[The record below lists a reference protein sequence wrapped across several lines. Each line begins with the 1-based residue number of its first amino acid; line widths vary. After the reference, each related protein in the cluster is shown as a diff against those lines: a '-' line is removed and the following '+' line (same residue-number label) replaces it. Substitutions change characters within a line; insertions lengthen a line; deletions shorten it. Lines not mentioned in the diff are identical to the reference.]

1 MDQSFYGGAPR
12 FLSRPKAFAVYV
24 GRDTTLSC
32 TVVGSPLPVVTWEKD
47 KVNISS
53 GEKFQTVE
61 DGDIYRLT
69 IFDLTVEDSGQYIC
83 RAKNN
88 VGEAYAAVTL
98 QVGLATDQIER
109 PPTFIQKPTSARVEL
124 GEDVAFYCRVL
135 AHPEPTFMW
144 EKDGRYLGESNR
156 HKIESDGE
164 ASSLKIQCV
173 RYIDGGTYTCRAQNS
188 IGRASTAA
196 ALVVQQQKSQS
207 ITNASSEKTT
217 SLLSHLQKRR
227 EEMRKTDIA
236 LYWSTNQTDD
246 ALFSSGSN
254 IKTPERLSSLGLSL
268 SEDYERAALLADKL
282 PKGVFTRTCTV
293 TEGKHAK
300 LSCYVTGHPKPQIL
314 WKKDG
319 FPISESRRHMLYED
333 EEENFILKILY
344 CKQNDNGLY
353 TCTASNLA
361 GQTYS
366 AVLVI
371 VREPVIAFKKK
382 LQDVEVLEKE
392 TAVLQCEV
400 PVPSTLTS
408 WFMEETR
415 LIQSSKYN
423 IEEDGTLRR
432 LTIHN
437 ATTDDDAVYI
447 CEMNEGSR
455 TVAEL
460 AVKGKI
466 TRKLPR
472 RTALPLSDTAI
483 FSVELEDEGTT
494 SYWTR
499 NGIQLKKDERISI
512 TSLGKQ
518 YTLTIRD
525 CRPEDSGEIAFI
537 SCDCRTSTQ
546 FSVTAPRKHP
556 PDPPVNPVVKDKT
569 ENDITLCWSPPVT
582 DRPVPISGYI
592 VERRKVGSQSWMRC
606 HGSENIITPEF
617 TLNNLNEEG
626 SFQFRIT
633 AVNNF
638 GQSSYLE
645 FPGVFYLEP
654 KASVTTPLIDVTAV
668 AGGEATFTIELSA
681 PCSGMWFLNGKA
693 VKSGEDY
700 LICRTKNTHTLVIR
714 RIHETDNNSE
724 VKFLTSNIQ
733 SICRLAVKAA
743 EARFTN
749 KSSEKNI
756 VTVGLHGS
764 AKLLTEVSDP
774 TVTVTWMKDSKELK
788 IGKKYETE
796 NVKQRR
802 ILMIHNVTEEDTG
815 IYECVCNGDRM
826 VFQLS
831 LKAEM
836 PKITIKGKTDGASN
850 IVCGEQAEFE
860 VETSN
865 SKVKVLWYKEGKE
878 IQQNQKFK
886 LDSKGKQ
893 HKLIIIKAQKEDE
906 GSYSCYAG
914 EDMVTFKL
922 EVSDPEPVFINKSS
936 TEQIIK
942 AKHNEKATL
951 SCEVSNTNTEVKWY
965 KDGKLLSSDKKTK
978 MESKGK
984 IRRLVV
990 ETVDKKDTG
999 EYTCEA
1005 EGQKMS
1011 FKIQVDEPKQVFLSK
1026 EPLKELKATLSEK
1039 ATLSC
1044 EVSEAQTEVKW
1055 YKDGKLLTSTKKNAI
1070 ESEGKIRRLVIKNAE
1085 KKDSAIY
1092 TCEAAGQKLA
1102 FQLQVSD
1109 PESVFINKSSTEQ
1122 IVKAQHYEKAMLSCE
1137 VSNTNTEVK
1146 WYKDGKLLSSD
1157 KKIKT
1162 ESKGK
1167 IRRLVVETVDKK
1179 DAGEYTCEAEGQ
1191 KMSFKIQVDEPMQ
1204 VFLSKEPLKEVKA
1217 TVSEKATLS
1226 CEVSEAQTEV
1236 NWCKDGKVLTST
1248 KKNVIESEGKIRR
1261 LVIENA
1267 EKKNSGIYTCEAAG
1281 EKLAFQLQVSDPE
1294 PAFVKKLSVEQIVKV
1309 NRFEKATLACEV
1321 SNASTEVKWYKDG
1334 KLLSCG
1340 KRMRTES
1347 DGKIKRLVIEI
1358 VDMKDAGEY
1367 TCEAQGQKMSFK
1379 IQVAEPEPVF
1389 ANKDTVLKE
1398 IKASV
1403 SEKAILSCAVSQSKT
1418 DVKWYK
1424 DGKLLS
1430 SNKKTKIESEG
1441 CIRRLIVDSVEKK
1454 DIGTYTCEALEEKL
1468 SFHLELTDQVATFK
1482 KKGTEEL
1489 VAIQEGESAN
1499 FSTEVSTESVAVKWY
1514 KDNIELKEGKKYNIK
1529 KLGLSRMLVIKSAEA
1544 KDSGTYTCEICGGDK
1559 QDFRLQVKES
1569 AVKFIKK
1576 LEAISPE
1583 VGETAVLTCELNQ
1596 SKGDVLWR
1604 RNGVEIKSTIKFKI
1618 QGDGS
1623 KWSLK
1628 IIKVSLEDEGEYSCE
1643 CRDDKTT
1650 CKVTPKVPRVVR
1662 FTGKLNNVAAME
1674 GKDATFKCT
1683 LSPADTIVTWSHKGV
1698 PVKAS
1703 SKFRITHEGMTHSLT
1718 VIDVTLED
1726 AGEITA
1732 ESEGK
1737 VTKANLQ
1744 VQEAFVLFMKKLEN
1758 QSVEE
1763 YGTVILETELSK
1775 PSKEVKWMRNSV
1787 VLQPGENVDIRSEG
1801 VKQTLILKNVTFAD
1815 RGIYSCETLNDKTQA
1830 KITVEMRKIV
1840 VVHGLKEIKADVRQ
1854 TVTFE
1859 VELNHEGVEGTWL
1872 KDGVKLQTGGNCR
1885 ITSFGKKHA
1894 LTLSSLKKEDE
1905 GLISFQAEGVHT
1917 SGRLIISEPAVK
1929 FTKILEDIKVP
1940 EFEKVSLECEL
1951 SKSNA
1956 EVKWFKDDMDLK
1968 PSKKFAVIS
1977 QGRKRIL
1984 LIHKCTKED
1993 QGSYTCDVIDDK
2005 TSAMLIVHARDI
2017 KIVKSLEDLEVTE
2030 KESAAFICEVSHDE
2044 VEGQWFKNNI
2054 RLKSGENIRMRQEGR
2069 TFVLLFKSAK
2079 AEDAGEIKFTAEK
2092 ASSTAKLQVKELP
2105 VKIVKHLRDKIA
2117 LEKHRGILE
2126 CQVSHVNAP
2135 VKWYRKDKEIKA
2147 NKKYELISEGVY
2159 RKLIINNVD
2168 SSDEDVY
2175 TCDAVDDKT
2184 SAQLL
2189 VEEQAITIVRELSSV
2204 EVTEPAQACFEVEL
2218 GVADIKPPKWTLCG
2232 EVIQPSSDAEIEH
2245 SGTTHRLILR
2255 KTSTSMTG
2263 PVQFTAG
2270 KSKSIAQLTVKE
2282 PPVEVSRQM
2291 KDINVKEKESAV
2303 LSCEFSTPP
2312 KMVHW
2317 YKDQTILESSSK
2329 YRMKQ
2334 AKNHFELTI
2343 LNTKPEDCGVYRCKA
2358 GNAETKSTLTV
2369 EARKIEI
2376 TKHLKDVDVEE
2387 EGNAF
2392 FSCEVSHEDEDVQW
2406 YLNDTLL
2413 CVNEVNEIKK
2423 DGKFHSITLKRLT
2436 VEDAGTVKI
2445 KVGEVIESVSLK
2457 IKEKLA
2463 VFLKSLDDIMG
2474 EERGMVTFE
2483 CEVSKPKVKP
2493 LWKKDNISLDSS
2505 DKYELLQ
2512 SGKTLGLIVH
2522 NLCKDDAGLYTCDIG
2537 TDITKSKLSVQDL
2550 NIGITKRLKSAEVK
2564 EGESCTF
2571 ECILS
2576 HESIDECC
2584 WSLNAQ
2590 TVVSGDRFEISN
2602 KGRKY
2607 VLKIKEVNAA
2617 DAGDVIFTARNLKSK
2632 ATLFVKEKPATITE
2646 NLENCIITAGQD
2658 IILICKTSKSEA
2670 SVKWYKDGKVIRKSQ
2685 KYDIIQDGCTNKL
2698 AVRNTTTK
2706 DTGEYTCETEIA
2718 KSSAKVEVKENLN
2731 RFTMELCD
2739 LTAEENDSVT
2749 LKCETA
2755 EPVSQVVWRKGMSE
2769 IKDGI
2774 KYKMKQEG
2782 TLSILLINQVEKSD
2796 SGIYSCDIGAV
2807 QTQAKL
2813 TVHESIPAI
2822 TKGLKDTE
2830 VMEGEDVVLLCETS
2844 KADTPVTWFKDGIL
2858 LKSSSKH
2865 KISCLGL
2872 NAKLTICKTEE
2883 GDSGIYECETGTA
2896 KSRAK
2901 VAVNAQPVSFIRELH
2916 DQDYEEG
2923 GTATLN
2929 CELSKAD
2936 AQVEWKKG
2944 ESMLHSGNKYHMKQK
2959 GALFELHI
2967 SNLKLEDS
2975 GIYICKC
2982 GEQETSASVNV
2993 KALPVLFKQE
3003 LQNQEA
3009 KEGGTVTLHCEL
3021 SKLGTLV
3028 EWRKDGEEIKPSD
3041 KYKMKQRGF
3050 GAELI
3055 IHNLQPEDAG
3065 DYSCFC
3071 QDNQTTAHVRV
3082 EAMPIFFKKELQHQQ
3097 FLEGSTVTLRCE
3109 LSRPA
3114 PHVEWKKAGKLL
3126 QASEKYEIKLKG
3138 AEAEL
3143 RIYCAQLED
3152 AGEYSCECADQKTEA
3167 GVKINALPVLF
3178 KQELTS
3184 QEAQEGSSVTL
3195 RCELSKSKAPIEW
3208 RKGIDILQS
3217 GEKYQFKQKGCTV
3230 EMKINNLQFEDSGE
3244 YICDTGSHQTTA
3256 SVKVNALPVAFIQ
3269 KLKNME
3275 YQEGDC
3281 ATLHCELSKSQASV
3295 KWKKDNI
3302 ILQVSEKMQMKSKGA
3317 IAELIINKLNLED
3330 AGVYTCDTGDAQSSA
3345 QITVKALPVIF
3356 KKGLKDQEVQEGDS
3370 ITLHCELSK
3379 SEAPVQWKK
3388 GEVTLCQSN
3397 KYNMKH
3403 NGNVVELIITD
3414 VCPEDSGMYSCDS
3427 GEQTTTGHV
3436 QVRAFPVSFK
3446 QELKDQEVQEG
3457 DTVTLHC
3464 ELSKSATP
3472 VKWRKGTVLLQ
3483 ASDKMKMHQKDTTVE
3498 LVISKL
3504 QLKDSGKYIC
3514 DAGEKQS
3521 TAEITVKALPV
3532 LFKQELKDQEAQ
3544 EGDKLVLHCELS
3556 KPNASVKWKKGDV
3569 ILQDS
3574 KKFQMKSKGNIEE
3587 LVIDKLELEDAAVY
3601 TCDIGDKQSSAQ
3613 ITIKALP
3620 VVFKQELQDQEANEG
3635 DTTTLCCKIS
3645 KPGAFVEWRKGE
3657 INLCSCAK
3665 YEMKQEG
3672 LFAKLLIHCV
3682 EPEDSGE
3689 YTCDVG
3695 TQQTTATLNVKALP
3709 VFFKTLLV
3717 NQEAYLGDSATLR
3730 CQTTKPGAPVEWTK
3744 GDMVLQPSD
3753 KYQMKLEGD
3762 VAELVIYN
3770 LQTEDSG
3777 LYACNTGN
3785 QKTTAH
3791 LKVNKL
3797 DVVIVKGLES
3807 QTVYEEE
3814 NVYFRCYVSHEN
3826 VADAQ
3831 WKLKD
3836 IPLQNNEMNEIT
3848 VEGKIHT
3855 LTLKNVSLDDSGIV
3869 VFSIGPYTSTAEL
3882 KVKGPPVSFTRTL
3895 CNTVVEEGG
3904 TASLTCELS
3913 QSKGVTVDWR
3923 KDNMII
3929 YPSSKYQI
3937 TQDGAVHT
3945 LYIHQVTSEDKGDYI
3960 CDTGEQQSEAS
3971 LSIKALPIIFR
3982 QELQNQEAQEGSSII
3997 FHCELSKAGVQVL
4010 WRKDGVLLQPSDKY
4024 MMKQDG
4030 PFFQLL
4036 VNNIQ
4041 YEDAGNYTCYTG
4053 DSQSTAFIHVKE
4065 PEMYIVKPLSNVEV
4079 FENEDAF
4086 FECVVSCADVQGVIW
4101 TLAGTELQNNE
4112 LNEIGI
4118 RDNKAHTLLLHNVSC
4133 EDSGT
4138 LTFKMRDIMSSAE
4151 LIVKAAPVLF
4161 THLLQNE
4168 TAEVG
4173 NTAILQCELSKPI
4186 ASVTWR
4192 KGDVV
4197 LHPSNKYEMKAEGKV
4212 TKLYIKNLKLSDS
4225 ADYTCD
4231 TGNQQSTASLTVKEP
4246 VLDIIKSLKDVA
4258 VHVNEDAYFCV
4269 ELSRPSVTEVQ
4280 WKLGGIE
4287 LQPNEMNVIDT
4298 EKNGAVHKLLL
4309 RNVTIDDS
4317 GPVTFTAG
4325 TCTSTAQLT
4334 VTAPHAFFNKE
4345 LESQV
4350 VQEGSSAILSCEI
4363 SQPTVSVIWKKD
4375 GLVLTSGEKYT
4386 LQQEGC
4392 TVVLNIHDLSSDDQG
4407 QYTCDTGYHQTTANL
4422 TVKAAP
4428 VSFKQELMNQE
4439 VVEGET
4445 AILSCEISKTG
4456 VPVEWRKGGVVLQQ
4470 SNKYEMRTKG
4480 TIMDLVIHD
4489 LEPEDNGY
4497 YTCSTGENQ
4506 TTASIT
4512 IQERELKIV
4521 SGLKNTDVFVG
4532 QPATFSCQLS
4542 RSVKD
4547 VQWWLDG
4554 SLLQES
4560 SLIEIAIHDS
4570 NIHTFTIKSVA
4581 ADDSGI
4587 VTFKARNIISSAK
4600 LLVKDPTVEV
4610 VSVMEDVFVEEEKPA
4625 EFICQYSRPVHAT
4638 WKKNGRPIQPNE
4650 ERIVIEQDW
4659 NVAKLKIS
4667 YVTQND
4673 VGVYSCEAE
4682 GTRAVARLDIQAKPI
4697 DIIQGLENVE
4707 SVEGGE
4713 ALFECYLSRPERYAY
4728 RWLMDDQPVK
4738 ESDKAEMAVFENG
4751 LRHLL
4756 LLKNL
4761 SPEDSCR
4768 VTFLAGNVVSSAF
4781 LAVRGW
4787 QLGVVRP
4794 LEDIEVILGEKA
4806 EFNCVLSEFVPMSE
4820 VSWYLNGSEIHA
4832 DDTWEMQAQGN
4843 SYLLMLK
4850 NAQAHHAGEVTFAA
4864 RDAISSAKLIIIALP
4879 DPPEEPEVMS
4889 KNSQSVMLSWFMPLN
4904 DGGGPILGYN
4914 VEMRSSDSFLW
4925 LPCNTK
4931 PIPNTEFVVDNLI
4944 PGMGYR
4950 FRVSA
4955 INRAGVG
4962 EPVHLPQTVQLE
4974 APVVVT
4980 KALSAPSVKEGGNI
4994 SLDCEISRDCSTVMW
5009 LKDTKRIHPGNKYH
5023 IISDGRHQALV
5034 IQDFSSDD
5042 QGVYK
5047 CVISPEVESSVELYI
5062 SELSF
5067 PKPDM
5072 PEEDEE
5078 FSKQPSLPHEAAQEG
5093 DLHLLWEA
5101 LAKKRRMSREPTLD
5115 SISEVPEEDDKM
5127 VKLRKVTPEE
5137 LLTPLESEQFCT
5149 SSDDESRSEVPSL
5162 VSYLKK
5168 AGQSTVTVA
5177 GGQVQTVAT
5186 KKFWKMWEASEVEP
5200 QSVPQQMA
5208 VTTMPPIQITPEED
5222 PEMTEAAIKI
5232 QAAFKGYKARKEL
5245 KMQEVP
5251 DFGEVF
5257 KDQTCEPNGTIHLE
5271 CVSLSKSDIEVHW
5284 LKDGDKLEDGRHH
5297 HIDIYNDGTCSL
5309 IITGLT
5315 PKDTGI
5321 YTCVISNKF
5330 GSATHSA
5337 KVTVGSQRETSILN
5351 AKQMTYGYS
5360 ADSEPESS
5368 SGSEMDDGLRKA
5380 GKRLRRLLRTRL
5392 SHDMPDVE
5400 EETFVSADEG
5410 EFDTADQQTYRE
5422 DDTYIYIKFDT
5433 IPEAHI
5439 ASRRFQEMFTAHGVP
5454 LEADIPEEGLRKA
5467 ELRIKKLP
5475 PSLADHGPHTPTQE
5489 MLQPSFTPSSS
5500 APVFLTELQS
5510 QEVQEGY
5517 PVSFD
5522 CVISGRPTPNIR
5534 WFKDGK
5540 LIEEND
5546 HYMINE
5552 DQEGCH
5558 QLIITAV
5565 HPKDMGV
5572 YRCVAENYNG
5582 IASTKAE
5589 LRVEV
5594 SCSSDYDTAAD
5605 ATETSSYVS
5614 AKGYLSR
5621 EQEGIESMTEE
5632 EQLPQVVDELH
5643 DVLVSPGAPIAKM
5656 NIQVKGYPHPR
5667 VYWFKDGQ
5675 PLQQTERI
5683 LMTEE
5688 KGLHSL
5694 EILEVRREDSGEYST
5709 YISNSAG
5716 SAYSSARLIVERPE
5730 EHSTDGEVTG
5740 GKAKGTKEN
5749 ITPPRFLERF
5759 TNKRVK
5765 KGSSITLSVKV
5776 EGCPTPLIT
5785 WLKEESA
5792 EDVLWIKPDSPG
5804 YKVASSHMQ
5813 HSLILLDVGK
5823 EYSGTYT
5830 CIATNKAGQSIC
5842 SAHLDVEEVQ
5852 ETEDQRKQKKTED
5865 ILKKS
5870 SHEDKKEYDFDE
5882 EKNLRKG
5889 AYMQQEVSKAT
5900 SQYLGEVG
5908 SEEFLQKLTT
5918 HITEMVSA
5926 KISQASLRVPGM
5938 DSDEECKTP
5947 SPSPHHGRSRPSSII
5962 AESSSESDEGETRG
5976 EIFDIYVA
5984 TADYT
5989 PLTSNKEAIVLKEG
6003 QYVEV
6008 LDSANPLKWLVRT
6021 KPTKFT
6027 PSRQGWVSPAYLDKK
6042 MKLSPDTPLGE
6053 APEILGEQVSEDEY
6067 KRRLCYYIQDLIRS
6081 EEEFVND
6088 LTFLLSHHKNHMDSD
6103 PDISSQKEAIF
6114 RNIDDISNFHNSTFL
6129 SGLSQCDTDD
6139 DIAMCFIKNA
6149 QGFEKYIKYL
6159 VGKSQADSLL
6169 SSRVTQEFF
6178 KKYTESELADVDP
6191 SQIHPIQY
6199 YLERPLSRIQK
6210 YKTVLKELI
6219 CNKARNEQNCTL
6231 LEEAYGIVSSL
6242 PRRSENTLHVSLIE
6256 NYPATLEAL
6265 GEPIRQGPFTVWEGA
6280 PGTRASARG
6289 HHRHVFLF
6297 ANYILICK
6305 PKRETNTE
6313 TQAYIFKNM
6322 MKLTNID
6329 VNDFVEG
6336 DDRAFEIWHER
6347 EDSVRKYTL
6356 QARTVI
6362 IKNSW
6367 VRDLTDLQQRYSLPA
6382 WIPPDFEAVLSDC
6395 TAELGETVK
6404 LACKVTGNPK
6414 PVISWYKD
6422 GKALEIDP
6430 HHIIIEDPDGSC
6442 TLILDNLT
6450 AEDSGQYMCFA
6461 TSIAGNVSTLGKII
6475 VQVPPQFV
6483 NKLRNAQL
6491 IKGEDAQFLCTIQGA
6506 PYPQIRWYKD
6516 GTLITDKNKFSQ
6528 FSETLSGVVVLVIKD
6543 PGENDLGRYECELK
6557 NRLGTVTSFAELCLQ
6572 PPALLI
6578 PERLG
6583 EQSITIEVTEQET
6596 KVPKKTIIIEET
6608 ITTVVKTPKVKR
6620 RLSPGISPSRKSYSE
6635 ASTPEPVLGIRHK
6648 KPAVR
6653 SQSEAAKATVIPA
6666 VFVTEAQE
6674 EFGAAARQTTVE
6686 IKPGEHKPKWIEVE
6700 EIIEYKV
6707 RSPKLQ
6713 KKRGVSPGKPEKEQY
6728 DTEKF
6733 TLPGPRPKRHPKDD
6747 PNTNN
6752 SNNKLVQQSV
6762 ANEQLPDS
6770 LTWDS
6775 DQDILSPENKYPTP
6789 VHISGLD
6796 DQVEKQA
6803 CSTLESSA
6811 EHTTKAT
6818 ACIRLN
6824 EGAPLMA
6831 AQVGQTLV
6839 FSFETPQISP
6849 DDHCLGNF
6857 TGSFLEETNQAEET
6871 IHQEDCSS
6879 VEGVIVEEPEVK
6891 WDDLIQR
6898 DTKILTRNGKAI
6910 TLEDLEDYI
6919 PKEGE
6924 TYGCLNISQPYSGDC
6939 DKPCE
6944 ISVVQREINETT
6956 IGKPVLLNVGRPA
6969 VTKSKKGFFSH
6980 FKGNLAGNLFT
6991 RTSSHKVSREPRHSV
7006 LVTGT
7011 HLETIKHS
7019 ASPMLEIKQSYCTE
7033 VQCSLENGQ
7042 QTYKTE
7048 VSAQTFS
7055 YGAVGEPVTL
7065 HIRKKDTIEH

>member
-1 MDQSFYGGAPR
+1 MI
-12 FLSRPKAFAVYV
+12 FLS
-24 GRDTTLSC
+24 
-32 TVVGSPLPVVTWEKD
+32 
-47 KVNISS
+47 
-53 GEKFQTVE
+53 
-61 DGDIYRLT
+61 
-69 IFDLTVEDSGQYIC
+69 
-83 RAKNN
+83 
-88 VGEAYAAVTL
+88 
-98 QVGLATDQIER
+98 
-109 PPTFIQKPTSARVEL
+109 
-124 GEDVAFYCRVL
+124 
-135 AHPEPTFMW
+135 
-144 EKDGRYLGESNR
+144 
-156 HKIESDGE
+156 
-164 ASSLKIQCV
+164 
-173 RYIDGGTYTCRAQNS
+173 
-188 IGRASTAA
+188 
-196 ALVVQQQKSQS
+196 
-207 ITNASSEKTT
+207 
-217 SLLSHLQKRR
+217 
-227 EEMRKTDIA
+227 
-236 LYWSTNQTDD
+236 
-246 ALFSSGSN
+246 
-254 IKTPERLSSLGLSL
+254 
-268 SEDYERAALLADKL
+268 
-282 PKGVFTRTCTV
+282 
-293 TEGKHAK
+293 
-300 LSCYVTGHPKPQIL
+300 
-314 WKKDG
+314 
-319 FPISESRRHMLYED
+319 
-333 EEENFILKILY
+333 
-344 CKQNDNGLY
+344 LY
-353 TCTASNLA
+353 T
-361 GQTYS
+361 
-366 AVLVI
+366 
-371 VREPVIAFKKK
+371 
-382 LQDVEVLEKE
+382 
-392 TAVLQCEV
+392 
-400 PVPSTLTS
+400 
-408 WFMEETR
+408 
-415 LIQSSKYN
+415 
-423 IEEDGTLRR
+423 
-432 LTIHN
+432 
-437 ATTDDDAVYI
+437 
-447 CEMNEGSR
+447 
-455 TVAEL
+455 
-460 AVKGKI
+460 
-466 TRKLPR
+466 
-472 RTALPLSDTAI
+472 
-483 FSVELEDEGTT
+483 
-494 SYWTR
+494 
-499 NGIQLKKDERISI
+499 
-512 TSLGKQ
+512 
-518 YTLTIRD
+518 
-525 CRPEDSGEIAFI
+525 
-537 SCDCRTSTQ
+537 
-546 FSVTAPRKHP
+546 
-556 PDPPVNPVVKDKT
+556 
-569 ENDITLCWSPPVT
+569 
-582 DRPVPISGYI
+582 
-592 VERRKVGSQSWMRC
+592 
-606 HGSENIITPEF
+606 
-617 TLNNLNEEG
+617 
-626 SFQFRIT
+626 
-633 AVNNF
+633 
-638 GQSSYLE
+638 
-645 FPGVFYLEP
+645 
-654 KASVTTPLIDVTAV
+654 
-668 AGGEATFTIELSA
+668 
-681 PCSGMWFLNGKA
+681 
-693 VKSGEDY
+693 
-700 LICRTKNTHTLVIR
+700 
-714 RIHETDNNSE
+714 
-724 VKFLTSNIQ
+724 
-733 SICRLAVKAA
+733 
-743 EARFTN
+743 
-749 KSSEKNI
+749 
-756 VTVGLHGS
+756 
-764 AKLLTEVSDP
+764 
-774 TVTVTWMKDSKELK
+774 
-788 IGKKYETE
+788 
-796 NVKQRR
+796 
-802 ILMIHNVTEEDTG
+802 
-815 IYECVCNGDRM
+815 
-826 VFQLS
+826 
-831 LKAEM
+831 
-836 PKITIKGKTDGASN
+836 
-850 IVCGEQAEFE
+850 
-860 VETSN
+860 
-865 SKVKVLWYKEGKE
+865 
-878 IQQNQKFK
+878 
-886 LDSKGKQ
+886 
-893 HKLIIIKAQKEDE
+893 
-906 GSYSCYAG
+906 
-914 EDMVTFKL
+914 
-922 EVSDPEPVFINKSS
+922 
-936 TEQIIK
+936 
-942 AKHNEKATL
+942 
-951 SCEVSNTNTEVKWY
+951 
-965 KDGKLLSSDKKTK
+965 
-978 MESKGK
+978 
-984 IRRLVV
+984 
-990 ETVDKKDTG
+990 
-999 EYTCEA
+999 
-1005 EGQKMS
+1005 
-1011 FKIQVDEPKQVFLSK
+1011 
-1026 EPLKELKATLSEK
+1026 
-1039 ATLSC
+1039 
-1044 EVSEAQTEVKW
+1044 
-1055 YKDGKLLTSTKKNAI
+1055 
-1070 ESEGKIRRLVIKNAE
+1070 
-1085 KKDSAIY
+1085 
-1092 TCEAAGQKLA
+1092 
-1102 FQLQVSD
+1102 
-1109 PESVFINKSSTEQ
+1109 
-1122 IVKAQHYEKAMLSCE
+1122 
-1137 VSNTNTEVK
+1137 
-1146 WYKDGKLLSSD
+1146 
-1157 KKIKT
+1157 
-1162 ESKGK
+1162 
-1167 IRRLVVETVDKK
+1167 
-1179 DAGEYTCEAEGQ
+1179 
-1191 KMSFKIQVDEPMQ
+1191 
-1204 VFLSKEPLKEVKA
+1204 
-1217 TVSEKATLS
+1217 
-1226 CEVSEAQTEV
+1226 
-1236 NWCKDGKVLTST
+1236 
-1248 KKNVIESEGKIRR
+1248 
-1261 LVIENA
+1261 
-1267 EKKNSGIYTCEAAG
+1267 
-1281 EKLAFQLQVSDPE
+1281 
-1294 PAFVKKLSVEQIVKV
+1294 
-1309 NRFEKATLACEV
+1309 
-1321 SNASTEVKWYKDG
+1321 
-1334 KLLSCG
+1334 
-1340 KRMRTES
+1340 
-1347 DGKIKRLVIEI
+1347 
-1358 VDMKDAGEY
+1358 
-1367 TCEAQGQKMSFK
+1367 
-1379 IQVAEPEPVF
+1379 EPEPVF

-1830 KITVEMRKIV
+1830 KITVE
-1840 VVHGLKEIKADVRQ
+1840 
-1854 TVTFE
+1854 T
-1859 VELNHEGVEGTWL
+1859 
-1872 KDGVKLQTGGNCR
+1872 
-1885 ITSFGKKHA
+1885 
-1894 LTLSSLKKEDE
+1894 
-1905 GLISFQAEGVHT
+1905 
-1917 SGRLIISEPAVK
+1917 VK

-2092 ASSTAKLQVKELP
+2092 ASSTAKLQVK
-2105 VKIVKHLRDKIA
+2105 
-2117 LEKHRGILE
+2117 
-2126 CQVSHVNAP
+2126 
-2135 VKWYRKDKEIKA
+2135 
-2147 NKKYELISEGVY
+2147 
-2159 RKLIINNVD
+2159 
-2168 SSDEDVY
+2168 
-2175 TCDAVDDKT
+2175 
-2184 SAQLL
+2184 
-2189 VEEQAITIVRELSSV
+2189 
-2204 EVTEPAQACFEVEL
+2204 
-2218 GVADIKPPKWTLCG
+2218 
-2232 EVIQPSSDAEIEH
+2232 
-2245 SGTTHRLILR
+2245 
-2255 KTSTSMTG
+2255 
-2263 PVQFTAG
+2263 
-2270 KSKSIAQLTVKE
+2270 
-2282 PPVEVSRQM
+2282 
-2291 KDINVKEKESAV
+2291 
-2303 LSCEFSTPP
+2303 
-2312 KMVHW
+2312 
-2317 YKDQTILESSSK
+2317 
-2329 YRMKQ
+2329 
-2334 AKNHFELTI
+2334 
-2343 LNTKPEDCGVYRCKA
+2343 
-2358 GNAETKSTLTV
+2358 
-2369 EARKIEI
+2369 
-2376 TKHLKDVDVEE
+2376 
-2387 EGNAF
+2387 
-2392 FSCEVSHEDEDVQW
+2392 
-2406 YLNDTLL
+2406 
-2413 CVNEVNEIKK
+2413 
-2423 DGKFHSITLKRLT
+2423 
-2436 VEDAGTVKI
+2436 
-2445 KVGEVIESVSLK
+2445 
-2457 IKEKLA
+2457 
-2463 VFLKSLDDIMG
+2463 
-2474 EERGMVTFE
+2474 
-2483 CEVSKPKVKP
+2483 
-2493 LWKKDNISLDSS
+2493 
-2505 DKYELLQ
+2505 
-2512 SGKTLGLIVH
+2512 
-2522 NLCKDDAGLYTCDIG
+2522 
-2537 TDITKSKLSVQDL
+2537 
-2550 NIGITKRLKSAEVK
+2550 
-2564 EGESCTF
+2564 
-2571 ECILS
+2571 
-2576 HESIDECC
+2576 
-2584 WSLNAQ
+2584 
-2590 TVVSGDRFEISN
+2590 
-2602 KGRKY
+2602 
-2607 VLKIKEVNAA
+2607 
-2617 DAGDVIFTARNLKSK
+2617 
-2632 ATLFVKEKPATITE
+2632 
-2646 NLENCIITAGQD
+2646 
-2658 IILICKTSKSEA
+2658 
-2670 SVKWYKDGKVIRKSQ
+2670 
-2685 KYDIIQDGCTNKL
+2685 
-2698 AVRNTTTK
+2698 
-2706 DTGEYTCETEIA
+2706 
-2718 KSSAKVEVKENLN
+2718 
-2731 RFTMELCD
+2731 
-2739 LTAEENDSVT
+2739 
-2749 LKCETA
+2749 
-2755 EPVSQVVWRKGMSE
+2755 
-2769 IKDGI
+2769 
-2774 KYKMKQEG
+2774 
-2782 TLSILLINQVEKSD
+2782 
-2796 SGIYSCDIGAV
+2796 
-2807 QTQAKL
+2807 
-2813 TVHESIPAI
+2813 
-2822 TKGLKDTE
+2822 
-2830 VMEGEDVVLLCETS
+2830 
-2844 KADTPVTWFKDGIL
+2844 
-2858 LKSSSKH
+2858 
-2865 KISCLGL
+2865 
-2872 NAKLTICKTEE
+2872 
-2883 GDSGIYECETGTA
+2883 
-2896 KSRAK
+2896 
-2901 VAVNAQPVSFIRELH
+2901 
-2916 DQDYEEG
+2916 
-2923 GTATLN
+2923 
-2929 CELSKAD
+2929 
-2936 AQVEWKKG
+2936 
-2944 ESMLHSGNKYHMKQK
+2944 
-2959 GALFELHI
+2959 
-2967 SNLKLEDS
+2967 
-2975 GIYICKC
+2975 
-2982 GEQETSASVNV
+2982 
-2993 KALPVLFKQE
+2993 
-3003 LQNQEA
+3003 
-3009 KEGGTVTLHCEL
+3009 
-3021 SKLGTLV
+3021 
-3028 EWRKDGEEIKPSD
+3028 
-3041 KYKMKQRGF
+3041 
-3050 GAELI
+3050 
-3055 IHNLQPEDAG
+3055 
-3065 DYSCFC
+3065 
-3071 QDNQTTAHVRV
+3071 
-3082 EAMPIFFKKELQHQQ
+3082 
-3097 FLEGSTVTLRCE
+3097 
-3109 LSRPA
+3109 
-3114 PHVEWKKAGKLL
+3114 
-3126 QASEKYEIKLKG
+3126 
-3138 AEAEL
+3138 
-3143 RIYCAQLED
+3143 
-3152 AGEYSCECADQKTEA
+3152 
-3167 GVKINALPVLF
+3167 
-3178 KQELTS
+3178 
-3184 QEAQEGSSVTL
+3184 
-3195 RCELSKSKAPIEW
+3195 
-3208 RKGIDILQS
+3208 
-3217 GEKYQFKQKGCTV
+3217 
-3230 EMKINNLQFEDSGE
+3230 
-3244 YICDTGSHQTTA
+3244 
-3256 SVKVNALPVAFIQ
+3256 
-3269 KLKNME
+3269 
-3275 YQEGDC
+3275 
-3281 ATLHCELSKSQASV
+3281 
-3295 KWKKDNI
+3295 
-3302 ILQVSEKMQMKSKGA
+3302 
-3317 IAELIINKLNLED
+3317 
-3330 AGVYTCDTGDAQSSA
+3330 
-3345 QITVKALPVIF
+3345 
-3356 KKGLKDQEVQEGDS
+3356 
-3370 ITLHCELSK
+3370 
-3379 SEAPVQWKK
+3379 
-3388 GEVTLCQSN
+3388 
-3397 KYNMKH
+3397 
-3403 NGNVVELIITD
+3403 
-3414 VCPEDSGMYSCDS
+3414 
-3427 GEQTTTGHV
+3427 
-3436 QVRAFPVSFK
+3436 
-3446 QELKDQEVQEG
+3446 
-3457 DTVTLHC
+3457 
-3464 ELSKSATP
+3464 
-3472 VKWRKGTVLLQ
+3472 
-3483 ASDKMKMHQKDTTVE
+3483 
-3498 LVISKL
+3498 
-3504 QLKDSGKYIC
+3504 
-3514 DAGEKQS
+3514 
-3521 TAEITVKALPV
+3521 
-3532 LFKQELKDQEAQ
+3532 
-3544 EGDKLVLHCELS
+3544 
-3556 KPNASVKWKKGDV
+3556 
-3569 ILQDS
+3569 
-3574 KKFQMKSKGNIEE
+3574 
-3587 LVIDKLELEDAAVY
+3587 
-3601 TCDIGDKQSSAQ
+3601 
-3613 ITIKALP
+3613 
-3620 VVFKQELQDQEANEG
+3620 
-3635 DTTTLCCKIS
+3635 
-3645 KPGAFVEWRKGE
+3645 
-3657 INLCSCAK
+3657 
-3665 YEMKQEG
+3665 
-3672 LFAKLLIHCV
+3672 
-3682 EPEDSGE
+3682 
-3689 YTCDVG
+3689 
-3695 TQQTTATLNVKALP
+3695 
-3709 VFFKTLLV
+3709 
-3717 NQEAYLGDSATLR
+3717 
-3730 CQTTKPGAPVEWTK
+3730 
-3744 GDMVLQPSD
+3744 
-3753 KYQMKLEGD
+3753 
-3762 VAELVIYN
+3762 
-3770 LQTEDSG
+3770 
-3777 LYACNTGN
+3777 
-3785 QKTTAH
+3785 
-3791 LKVNKL
+3791 
-3797 DVVIVKGLES
+3797 
-3807 QTVYEEE
+3807 
-3814 NVYFRCYVSHEN
+3814 
-3826 VADAQ
+3826 
-3831 WKLKD
+3831 
-3836 IPLQNNEMNEIT
+3836 
-3848 VEGKIHT
+3848 
-3855 LTLKNVSLDDSGIV
+3855 
-3869 VFSIGPYTSTAEL
+3869 
-3882 KVKGPPVSFTRTL
+3882 
-3895 CNTVVEEGG
+3895 
-3904 TASLTCELS
+3904 
-3913 QSKGVTVDWR
+3913 
-3923 KDNMII
+3923 
-3929 YPSSKYQI
+3929 
-3937 TQDGAVHT
+3937 
-3945 LYIHQVTSEDKGDYI
+3945 
-3960 CDTGEQQSEAS
+3960 
-3971 LSIKALPIIFR
+3971 
-3982 QELQNQEAQEGSSII
+3982 
-3997 FHCELSKAGVQVL
+3997 
-4010 WRKDGVLLQPSDKY
+4010 
-4024 MMKQDG
+4024 
-4030 PFFQLL
+4030 
-4036 VNNIQ
+4036 
-4041 YEDAGNYTCYTG
+4041 
-4053 DSQSTAFIHVKE
+4053 
-4065 PEMYIVKPLSNVEV
+4065 
-4079 FENEDAF
+4079 
-4086 FECVVSCADVQGVIW
+4086 
-4101 TLAGTELQNNE
+4101 
-4112 LNEIGI
+4112 
-4118 RDNKAHTLLLHNVSC
+4118 
-4133 EDSGT
+4133 
-4138 LTFKMRDIMSSAE
+4138 
-4151 LIVKAAPVLF
+4151 
-4161 THLLQNE
+4161 
-4168 TAEVG
+4168 
-4173 NTAILQCELSKPI
+4173 
-4186 ASVTWR
+4186 
-4192 KGDVV
+4192 
-4197 LHPSNKYEMKAEGKV
+4197 
-4212 TKLYIKNLKLSDS
+4212 
-4225 ADYTCD
+4225 
-4231 TGNQQSTASLTVKEP
+4231 
-4246 VLDIIKSLKDVA
+4246 
-4258 VHVNEDAYFCV
+4258 
-4269 ELSRPSVTEVQ
+4269 
-4280 WKLGGIE
+4280 
-4287 LQPNEMNVIDT
+4287 
-4298 EKNGAVHKLLL
+4298 
-4309 RNVTIDDS
+4309 
-4317 GPVTFTAG
+4317 
-4325 TCTSTAQLT
+4325 
-4334 VTAPHAFFNKE
+4334 APHAFFNKE

-4962 EPVHLPQTVQLE
+4962 EPVHLPQTVQL
-4974 APVVVT
+4974 
-4980 KALSAPSVKEGGNI
+4980 
-4994 SLDCEISRDCSTVMW
+4994 
-5009 LKDTKRIHPGNKYH
+5009 
-5023 IISDGRHQALV
+5023 
-5034 IQDFSSDD
+5034 
-5042 QGVYK
+5042 
-5047 CVISPEVESSVELYI
+5047 
-5062 SELSF
+5062 ELSF

-5716 SAYSSARLIVERPE
+5716 SAYSSARLIVER
-5730 EHSTDGEVTG
+5730 
-5740 GKAKGTKEN
+5740 
-5749 ITPPRFLERF
+5749 
-5759 TNKRVK
+5759 
-5765 KGSSITLSVKV
+5765 
-5776 EGCPTPLIT
+5776 CPTPLIT

-5842 SAHLDVEEVQ
+5842 SAHLDVEE
-5852 ETEDQRKQKKTED
+5852 
-5865 ILKKS
+5865 
-5870 SHEDKKEYDFDE
+5870 
-5882 EKNLRKG
+5882 
-5889 AYMQQEVSKAT
+5889 
-5900 SQYLGEVG
+5900 
-5908 SEEFLQKLTT
+5908 
-5918 HITEMVSA
+5918 
-5926 KISQASLRVPGM
+5926 ASLRVPGM

-5976 EIFDIYVA
+5976 E
-5984 TADYT
+5984 
-5989 PLTSNKEAIVLKEG
+5989 
-6003 QYVEV
+6003 
-6008 LDSANPLKWLVRT
+6008 
-6021 KPTKFT
+6021 
-6027 PSRQGWVSPAYLDKK
+6027 
-6042 MKLSPDTPLGE
+6042 LSPDTPLGE

-6178 KKYTESELADVDP
+6178 
-6191 SQIHPIQY
+6191 
-6199 YLERPLSRIQK
+6199 
-6210 YKTVLKELI
+6210 KELI

-6543 PGENDLGRYECELK
+6543 PGENDLGRYECEVLK
-6557 NRLGTVTSFAELCLQ
+6557 HN
-6572 PPALLI
+6572 
-6578 PERLG
+6578 
-6583 EQSITIEVTEQET
+6583 
-6596 KVPKKTIIIEET
+6596 
-6608 ITTVVKTPKVKR
+6608 
-6620 RLSPGISPSRKSYSE
+6620 SYFY
-6635 ASTPEPVLGIRHK
+6635 L
-6648 KPAVR
+6648 
-6653 SQSEAAKATVIPA
+6653 
-6666 VFVTEAQE
+6666 
-6674 EFGAAARQTTVE
+6674 
-6686 IKPGEHKPKWIEVE
+6686 
-6700 EIIEYKV
+6700 
-6707 RSPKLQ
+6707 
-6713 KKRGVSPGKPEKEQY
+6713 
-6728 DTEKF
+6728 
-6733 TLPGPRPKRHPKDD
+6733 
-6747 PNTNN
+6747 
-6752 SNNKLVQQSV
+6752 
-6762 ANEQLPDS
+6762 
-6770 LTWDS
+6770 
-6775 DQDILSPENKYPTP
+6775 
-6789 VHISGLD
+6789 
-6796 DQVEKQA
+6796 
-6803 CSTLESSA
+6803 
-6811 EHTTKAT
+6811 
-6818 ACIRLN
+6818 
-6824 EGAPLMA
+6824 
-6831 AQVGQTLV
+6831 
-6839 FSFETPQISP
+6839 
-6849 DDHCLGNF
+6849 
-6857 TGSFLEETNQAEET
+6857 
-6871 IHQEDCSS
+6871 
-6879 VEGVIVEEPEVK
+6879 
-6891 WDDLIQR
+6891 
-6898 DTKILTRNGKAI
+6898 
-6910 TLEDLEDYI
+6910 
-6919 PKEGE
+6919 
-6924 TYGCLNISQPYSGDC
+6924 
-6939 DKPCE
+6939 
-6944 ISVVQREINETT
+6944 
-6956 IGKPVLLNVGRPA
+6956 
-6969 VTKSKKGFFSH
+6969 
-6980 FKGNLAGNLFT
+6980 
-6991 RTSSHKVSREPRHSV
+6991 
-7006 LVTGT
+7006 
-7011 HLETIKHS
+7011 
-7019 ASPMLEIKQSYCTE
+7019 
-7033 VQCSLENGQ
+7033 
-7042 QTYKTE
+7042 
-7048 VSAQTFS
+7048 
-7055 YGAVGEPVTL
+7055 
-7065 HIRKKDTIEH
+7065 